1 MYNVILVPVDGSK
14 HAEKA
19 VEHAIALAKSF
30 GSKMVLLHVV
40 DTRQFHTI
48 DSESARRFHAE
59 LRHIGDRILSDMAKK
74 VKAAGVEAEVKL
86 REGVPVTEIVMEAE
100 ELRADL
106 IVMGTRGLTGT
117 AYAVLGSTA
126 EQTIRWAPCP
136 VMVIK

>member
-1 MYNVILVPVDGSK
+1 MYSVILVPVDGSK

-19 VEHAIALAKSF
+19 VEHAVALAKSF
-30 GSKMVLLHVV
+30 GSKIILLHVV

-48 DSESARRFHAE
+48 DSESANRFHAE
-59 LRHIGDRILSDMAKK
+59 LRHMGDRILSDMAKK
-74 VKAAGVEAEVKL
+74 VKAAGVEVEAKL

-117 AYAVLGSTA
+117 AHAVLGSTA